1 MNKKLITSN
10 NFRFAIFLVLTLLI
24 LLSTLPYFNILLSPQ
39 FIYFLFLIF
48 FLTMFESAAETVSFI
63 ILIFIIFS
71 LIVLLFFQ
79 GSSAEI
85 VGNYIYFLLLTNFS
99 VILLEYF
106 KDLRNKK

>member
-48 FLTMFESAAETVSFI
+48 FITMFEFTVGIVSFT
-63 ILIFIIFS
+63 ILVFIIFS
-71 LIVLLFFQ
+71 LIVSLFFQ
-79 GSSAEI
+79 GSSTEI

-99 VILLEYF
+99 VILFQYF
-106 KDLRNKK
+106 RDLRNKK